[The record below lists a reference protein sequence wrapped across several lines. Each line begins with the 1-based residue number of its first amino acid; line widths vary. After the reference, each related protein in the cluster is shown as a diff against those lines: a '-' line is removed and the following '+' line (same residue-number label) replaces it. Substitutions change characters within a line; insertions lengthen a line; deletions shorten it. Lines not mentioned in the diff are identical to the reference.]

1 MTTILPSARSPSD
14 LIFEQLGQGLSQT
27 LPQAA
32 QQRSNRETL
41 VNSLG
46 NIKNVANNPNA
57 SNLDVIL
64 STLQAG
70 AGIPGSERYI
80 AQVLPELL
88 RNVEAN
94 RGPKTPLPGEMSQQ
108 RNRDDI
114 EPIAQRQ
121 QLPDRQFGDNRFF
134 PTNQGPAGGP
144 GHIPQEATTGRK
156 IPLLAPNEKPAAAK
170 KLQADRKAV
179 GIPTTLPEAM
189 AEINSLEED
198 YKAHNKAVD
207 EELKQQVIAQK
218 NYGDKAVAELKKVYP
233 DATPEIES
241 VFKKFGEEEAK
252 KGKSEAEIDR
262 SLAVKAKNFSDQ
274 ISTIQNDLS
283 APRTQN
289 AFKRKMEGSY
299 KNLEQASSDLRMKLK
314 PLLDMGLYDTARN
327 LVSEL
332 GYYPEET
339 DAIVNP
345 LSEREL
351 VTLNKVP
358 KASGFQRPE
367 ETTGGRTTSLT
378 MPKEYTPQQREEVKS
393 GIRELKEANPNFS
406 LPLARKVFEDKNYDH
421 RVFRDAINELESEG
435 FELTDDQRKQIG
447 ILDTPPLR
455 FLDKILHGL
464 NFIGR

>member
-1 MTTILPSARSPSD
+1 MVSILPTPRSPWEAISNS
-14 LIFEQLGQGLSQT
+14 IGEGLSQT

-32 QQRSNRETL
+32 QQRSNREAL
-41 VNSLG
+41 QRSLSG
-46 NIKNVANNPNA
+46 IKNVANNPNA

-70 AGIPGSERYI
+70 AGIPGSERYM

-94 RGPKTPLPGEMSQQ
+94 RGPKTPLPGEIDLQ
-108 RNRDDI
+108 RNRGEI

-121 QLPDRQFGDNRFF
+121 QLPDRQFGENRFF
-134 PTNQGPAGGP
+134 PTNQGPFGGP
-144 GHIPQEATTGRK
+144 GHIPQEATSGQK
-156 IPLLAPNEKPAAAK
+156 LPLLAPNEKPAAAK
-170 KLQADRKAV
+170 KLQADRKAA
-179 GIPTTLPEAM
+179 GIPTTLTEAM
-189 AEINSLEED
+189 AEVNVLEED
-198 YKAHNKAVD
+198 KRLHNKAVD

-218 NYGDKAVAELKKVYP
+218 NYGDKAVKELKKVYP
-233 DATPEIES
+233 NATPEIES
-241 VFKKFGEEEAK
+241 IFKKFGEEEAQ

-274 ISTIQNDLS
+274 ISTIKNDLS

-289 AFKRKMEGSY
+289 AFKRKMEGTY
-299 KNLEQASSDLRMKLK
+299 KNLEKASADLRTKLK

-351 VTLNKVP
+351 VTLNKIP
-358 KASGFQRPE
+358 KATGFQRPE
-367 ETTGGRTTSLT
+367 DTMGGRIPSLT
-378 MPKEYTPQQREEVKS
+378 MPKEYTPQQREEVKA
-393 GIRELKEANPNFS
+393 GLRELKEANPNFS